1 MGWNKIYTDGLIVNA
16 VERAISLQPKRILLD
31 IDGTLF
37 MQGTSDPIDA
47 TLAIAVKRLNDWRKE
62 TGGEYGFL
70 AGRTRGQENTT
81 REALENVGLSSELY
95 EGKAEGRKQVS
106 ELIIDRTILLDDN
119 IVGNIGPF
127 VMTNTPGKKVAG
139 IKVGFGPEV
148 MSPFEFEGL
157 PQEMMAPGSRF
168 TMSDGTD
175 YVSQLRSTPVAK
187 LPPKQSL
194 APVASPP
201 PKRKGYDFDSMS
213 AAQMNDYVELSE
225 ALEAKKKYIK
235 VTSLSATTLQEY
247 VQIVETADDT
257 VTEVKS
263 EGENLALYAGDVRK
277 YLLSTMP
284 PAKNRSS
291 TIVIDVKLAKPPAIL
306 SRSRFTG
313 GGGASPGAAA
323 DRLTG
328 ASPVA
333 ATNEQCSGC
342 ADLERRLKELERRL
356 AMSEAY
362 ELAQA
367 RLIEYQF
374 VQLGVPFTTVRGKKV
389 ILGSLNDI
397 VGTPQQP
404 EGPNGF
410 GAYVRASTV
419 RKLEEE
425 N

>member
-37 MQGTSDPIDA
+37 MQGTSDPVDA
-47 TLAIAVKRLNDWRKE
+47 TLASAVKRLNDWRKE

-70 AGRTRGQENTT
+70 TGRSRDQENTT
-81 REALENVGLSSELY
+81 REALESVGLSSELY
-95 EGKAEGRKQVS
+95 EGRAEGRKQVS
-106 ELIIDRTILLDDN
+106 KLIIDRTILLDDN

-127 VMTNTPGKKVAG
+127 VMTNAPGKKVAG

-148 MSPFEFEGL
+148 MNPFEIEKL

-168 TMSDGTD
+168 MMEDGTD
-175 YVSQLRSTPVAK
+175 YVSQPP
-187 LPPKQSL
+187 LPSKQSL

-201 PKRKGYDFDSMS
+201 PKPATSEKRFDRMS
-213 AAQMNDYVELSE
+213 AAQMNDYVALNE

-235 VTSLSATTLQEY
+235 ITSLSATTLQEY

-257 VTEVKS
+257 ITEVKS
-263 EGENLALYAGDVRK
+263 EGENLALYAGNVRK

-291 TIVIDVKLAKPPAIL
+291 TIVIDIELAKPPAIL
-306 SRSRFTG
+306 RRSRFTG
-313 GGGASPGAAA
+313 GSGATPGAAA
-323 DRLTG
+323 DRLTD
-328 ASPVA
+328 ASPLA
-333 ATNEQCSGC
+333 ATNEQCSEC
-342 ADLERRLKELERRL
+342 ADLELRVKELERRL

-362 ELAQA
+362 ELAQT
-367 RLIEYQF
+367 RLIQYQF
-374 VQLGVPFTTVRGKKV
+374 VELGVPFTTVRDKKV
-389 ILGSLNDI
+389 ILGSLDEI
-397 VGTPQQP
+397 VGTPKQP
-404 EGPNGF
+404 EGPNGY
-410 GAYVRASTV
+410 GAYVRSSTV